1 MNHDTRQLLLNLIH
15 SFTPTK
21 ILVVGDLILDKY
33 TWGEVERISPEAPIP
48 VVKVSNQEYRLGGSA
63 SVATNLATLNCEVE
77 VLGWTGKD
85 ESGRALKALLKKEK
99 ISYKHLLE
107 LDFTTIV
114 KDRILTN
121 QQQLLRVDYEGDH
134 ALTSDIEPLLLPKI
148 TEALQGASAVVISDY
163 AKGVLSPKVTAEIIS
178 QAQALKIPIIC
189 DPGKGI
195 PLNQYKGV
203 TTLKPNRMETELAT
217 GIKITDLPS
226 LLKAASIVKKE
237 TEAEFLSISLDKEG
251 ILYYRSPENY
261 QIIGTQSLEVFDVTG
276 AGDMV
281 ISIIAAFLSAGID
294 PIDTLHMAN
303 VASAI
308 EISHMGVVPIE
319 WREIQ
324 NFLTHDNLHEKIP
337 SFEVIKE
344 ERKEIKTDL
353 IFTNGYFDNL
363 SAGHLRFILEIGKI
377 SGRLV
382 VAINSDESI
391 QKAKGEKPLLNQTD
405 RARLL
410 ASLEN
415 VWRVVIFDAPDA
427 SQLITELKPQI
438 IVKGESFKDQKISES
453 DAITAVG
460 AKVEYLSHFQY

>member
-460 AKVEYLSHFQY
+460 ARVEYLSHFQY